1 MDELEREVKI
11 YGEVNQIINEM
22 KNIKVALGS
31 AEAATLTRAVNS
43 LSFMRDELR
52 RSDLEI
58 KDLKAG
64 VK

>member
-11 YGEVNQIINEM
+11 YGEVDRIMRALKDIEGVPLESHNPINDAI
-22 KNIKVALGS
+22 N
-31 AEAATLTRAVNS
+31 TLS
-43 LSFMRDELR
+43 IMRDELR
-52 RSDLEI
+52 RSDLTI

>member
-11 YGEVNQIINEM
+11 YGEVDRVIH
-22 KNIKVALGS
+22 ALQKTEASIGS
-31 AEAATLTRAVNS
+31 ALARDLTDAVNY
-43 LSFMRDELR
+43 LSIMRDELR
-52 RSDLEI
+52 RSDLTI